1 MVFGNFTFFRGK
13 NMQNNKIDADDNLES
28 DDAQQLQLPWS
39 LKRIILWIVSFYVIS
54 LVVAGLFHLVIIHL
68 NHFNQWGFTSRDL
81 RHITKIYSGLVLIVA
96 FLAFLKWQC
105 KKVNLSIRTIWGAIY
120 HATQVRYILFAFV
133 LGAIKSLLWVG
144 IINSSN
150 PSQYSSDVIF
160 YSYMIVTG
168 LLVPFQEE
176 LYFRGMLYRILRK
189 RNDSVIS
196 TLISALIFAACHV
209 LGTDITGVLFIF
221 FSGVVTAYLVE
232 RTNSLTASFVYH
244 AIGNLVSVVA
254 FQYRGF
260 F

>member
-1 MVFGNFTFFRGK
+1 
-13 NMQNNKIDADDNLES
+13 MQDSKIDVGTDMELNN
-28 DDAQQLQLPWS
+28 AQRLQLPWS
-39 LKRIILWIVSFYVIS
+39 IKRIILWIVSFYVIS

-68 NHFNQWGFTSRDL
+68 NHFNQWDLTLRDL
-81 RHITKIYSGLVLIVA
+81 QHITKIYSGLVLIFA

-120 HATQVRYILFAFV
+120 QATQVRYILFAFV
-133 LGAIKSLLWVG
+133 LGATKSLLWVG
-144 IINSSN
+144 IIVNYSN
-150 PSQYSSDVIF
+150 PTQYSSDVIF
-160 YSYMIVTG
+160 YG
-168 LLVPFQEE
+168 LAAVNGFLVPFQEE

-196 TLISALIFAACHV
+196 TLISALIFVACHV
-209 LGTDITGVLFIF
+209 LGTDITGLLFTF
-221 FSGVVTAYLVE
+221 LSGVVTAFLLE

-254 FQYRGF
+254 FQYREF